1 MAFTPPV
8 ETFCARRFGVDSK
21 GLPLAKKPDGDVSDL
36 EWIRPGTAEDRQKI
50 VARSRRPT
58 SVPSLQYDSCPSH
71 EVVGGLLFDFEP
83 IHSCRDRDS
92 RRPASSSG
100 RPTRIASTTMIIAR
114 CTTPASGAGC
124 RPSIYYWRKAPIPS
138 ARTSVRSR
146 RPAALWCLRAVDATR
161 LHQTRPWV
169 VLFSILSAFRARS
182 RLDPPHAGG
191 QNALMLCADF
201 LHVPLIDLLLSE
213 TEISIESKNVDGET
227 ALHYAAL
234 RGSME
239 AVEALLEFGANVNC
253 ESYAR
258 DTPLKRACRQQRV
271 DLVHKLLDYDCNRRP
286 SAFAI
291 LEGEA
296 LMEITLRLD
305 EEKRKKVEEYEKLK
319 RLEAAG
325 KNKKG
330 KKSAIGAWVP
340 YRDKRGRGI
349 FYYNR
354 VSRVSQFE
362 VPEDYEKDR
371 RYLMKDATFGMHFYH

>member
-1 MAFTPPV
+1 M
-8 ETFCARRFGVDSK
+8 
-21 GLPLAKKPDGDVSDL
+21 
-36 EWIRPGTAEDRQKI
+36 
-50 VARSRRPT
+50 
-58 SVPSLQYDSCPSH
+58 
-71 EVVGGLLFDFEP
+71 
-83 IHSCRDRDS
+83 
-92 RRPASSSG
+92 
-100 RPTRIASTTMIIAR
+100 
-114 CTTPASGAGC
+114 
-124 RPSIYYWRKAPIPS
+124 
-138 ARTSVRSR
+138 
-146 RPAALWCLRAVDATR
+146 
-161 LHQTRPWV
+161 

-182 RLDPPHAGG
+182 RLDPSHAGG

-239 AVEALLEFGANVNC
+239 VVEALLEFGANVNC

-296 LMEITLRLD
+296 LMEITLRLE

>member
-1 MAFTPPV
+1 M
-8 ETFCARRFGVDSK
+8 
-21 GLPLAKKPDGDVSDL
+21 LA
-36 EWIRPGTAEDRQKI
+36 TQAEDRQKI
-50 VARSRRPT
+50 VACLIKRKCDPNKVDYHDHSALHYACVWGWVPTVDLLLEEGADPECSNIGALAASRGWFCFRIRGIESRRGPKRF
-58 SVPSLQYDSCPSH
+58 VEGP
-71 EVVGGLLFDFEP
+71 E
-83 IHSCRDRDS
+83 
-92 RRPASSSG
+92 ASSDGAESHG
-100 RPTRIASTTMIIAR
+100 HVKTR
-114 CTTPASGAGC
+114 
-124 RPSIYYWRKAPIPS
+124 
-138 ARTSVRSR
+138 RSH
-146 RPAALWCLRAVDATR
+146 P
-161 LHQTRPWV
+161 
-169 VLFSILSAFRARS
+169 LSR
-182 RLDPPHAGG
+182 AGG

-253 ESYAR
+253 ESYSR

-296 LMEITLRLD
+296 LMEITLRLE

-325 KNKKG
+325 KKG
-330 KKSAIGAWVP
+330 RKKSAVGAWVP

>member
-1 MAFTPPV
+1 M
-8 ETFCARRFGVDSK
+8 
-21 GLPLAKKPDGDVSDL
+21 
-36 EWIRPGTAEDRQKI
+36 
-50 VARSRRPT
+50 
-58 SVPSLQYDSCPSH
+58 
-71 EVVGGLLFDFEP
+71 
-83 IHSCRDRDS
+83 
-92 RRPASSSG
+92 
-100 RPTRIASTTMIIAR
+100 
-114 CTTPASGAGC
+114 
-124 RPSIYYWRKAPIPS
+124 
-138 ARTSVRSR
+138 
-146 RPAALWCLRAVDATR
+146 
-161 LHQTRPWV
+161 
-169 VLFSILSAFRARS
+169 
-182 RLDPPHAGG
+182 
-191 QNALMLCADF
+191 
-201 LHVPLIDLLLSE
+201 
-213 TEISIESKNVDGET
+213 
-227 ALHYAAL
+227 HYAAL

-296 LMEITLRLD
+296 LMEITLRLE

>member
-1 MAFTPPV
+1 MSRP
-8 ETFCARRFGVDSK
+8 RFAQACLIKRKADPNRVDYHDHSALHYACVW
-21 GLPLAKKPDGDVSDL
+21 GWVPTVDLLLEEGADPECSNIGAISVS
-36 EWIRPGTAEDRQKI
+36 RGAVVP
-50 VARSRRPT
+50 SRRRRDSP
-58 SVPSLQYDSCPSH
+58 PSDKA
-71 EVVGGLLFDFEP
+71 VGGF
-83 IHSCRDRDS
+83 
-92 RRPASSSG
+92 
-100 RPTRIASTTMIIAR
+100 
-114 CTTPASGAGC
+114 
-124 RPSIYYWRKAPIPS
+124 
-138 ARTSVRSR
+138 V
-146 RPAALWCLRAVDATR
+146 
-161 LHQTRPWV
+161 
-169 VLFSILSAFRARS
+169 SILSAFRARS
-182 RLDPPHAGG
+182 RLDPSHAGG

-296 LMEITLRLD
+296 LMEITLRLE